1 MRTQTRS
8 EMPDRK
14 PYASQPPYE
23 AARAERATTAEGT
36 LERPAKHDPY
46 AAFRFS
52 AFCFY
57 TAGNLVSV
65 IGRLMFIVA
74 VEWEMYRRTHS
85 ATALGLVGLVIALP
99 VVLLSLPAGHVADRF
114 PRKRIVLVTQAL
126 SAICS
131 LALAFVSWQHLA
143 IPDWAVLRAGNRFL
157 FSVATIFERNPDFHF
172 DDLSIPLIYLILLI
186 SAMGRTFG
194 WAARSSYFPQLVPRD
209 VFANAVTWNSSVFQ
223 IGSVIGPALGGLLIV
238 PAGFPFIYAI
248 DAACAFSFFLLVLP
262 IRSSDRGSSSERN
275 AWRSLMEALRFI
287 RTKQVVLATITLDM
301 FAVFLGGA
309 TALLPIFAD
318 QILHCGPIGLGWMR
332 AAPGIGAFI
341 MAILIAYL
349 PPMKKAGKALLWCVT
364 GFGAATI
371 VFGFSR
377 SLWLS
382 LIMLFLTGVF
392 DSVSVVIRHTLL
404 QLVTPDTMRGR
415 ISAVNNIFIGTS
427 NELGALESGLT
438 AALFGPVIS
447 VVAGGVGTILV
458 VLGVS
463 WIWPETRKIGAL
475 DKNLR

>member
-1 MRTQTRS
+1 
-8 EMPDRK
+8 MPDRK
-14 PYASQPPYE
+14 PHATPPPYE
-23 AARAERATTAEGT
+23 AARAQRSTTAEGT
-36 LERPAKHDPY
+36 LEPRREKHDPY
-46 AAFRFS
+46 AAFRHVGFS
-52 AFCFY
+52 FY
-57 TAGNLVSV
+57 TTGNLISV

-74 VEWEMYRRTHS
+74 VEWEMYARTHS

-99 VVLLSLPAGHVADRF
+99 VVLLSLPAGHIADRF

-126 SAICS
+126 SSVCS
-131 LALAFVSWQHLA
+131 LALAFVSFNHLN
-143 IPDWAVLRAGNRFL
+143 IPSWGFLRGGNRFL
-157 FSVATIFERNPDFHF
+157 FSIATIFERHSPHFHF

-186 SAMGRTFG
+186 SATGRTFG
-194 WAARSSYFPQLVPRD
+194 WAARSSYFPQLVPRE

-223 IGSVIGPALGGLLIV
+223 IGSVVGPALGGLLIV
-238 PAGFPFIYAI
+238 RAGFPFIYAL

-275 AWRSLMEALRFI
+275 AWRSLKEGIRFI
-287 RTKQVVLATITLDM
+287 LHKQVVLATITLDM

-341 MAILIAYL
+341 MALLIAYL
-349 PPMKKAGKALLWCVT
+349 PPMNNAGKTLLWCVT
-364 GFGAATI
+364 GFGIATI
-371 VFGFSR
+371 VFGLSR
-377 SLWLS
+377 YFWLS
-382 LIMLFLTGVF
+382 LAMLFLTGVF

-404 QLVTPDTMRGR
+404 QLVTPDSMRGR

-438 AALFGPVIS
+438 AALFGPILS
-447 VVAGGVGTILV
+447 VVGGGIGTILV
-458 VLGVS
+458 VLGVC
-463 WIWPETRKIGAL
+463 WKWPETRKIGAL

>member
-1 MRTQTRS
+1 MADDEPHAQ
-8 EMPDRK
+8 P
-14 PYASQPPYE
+14 PPYE
-23 AARAERATTAEGT
+23 AGRAERATTAEGT
-36 LERPAKHDPY
+36 LERSAKHDPY
-46 AAFRFS
+46 AAFRF
-52 AFCFY
+52 AGFAFY
-57 TAGNLVSV
+57 TTGNLISV

-74 VEWEMYRRTHS
+74 VEWEMYARTHS

-99 VVLLSLPAGHVADRF
+99 VVLLSLPAGHIADRF
-114 PRKRIVLVTQAL
+114 PRKRIVLVTQAV

-131 LALAFVSWQHLA
+131 LALAFVSLNHLR
-143 IPDWAVLRAGNRFL
+143 IPEWPVLRAGNHFL
-157 FSVATIFERNPDFHF
+157 FSIATIFERHTAYFHF

-186 SAMGRTFG
+186 SATGRTFG
-194 WAARSSYFPQLVPRD
+194 WAARSSYFPQLVPRE

-223 IGSVIGPALGGLLIV
+223 VGSVVGPALGGLLIV
-238 PAGFPFIYAI
+238 RAGFPFIYAV

-262 IRSSDRGSSSERN
+262 IKSSDRGSSSERN
-275 AWRSLMEALRFI
+275 AWRSLMEGLRFV
-287 RTKQVVLATITLDM
+287 RSKQVVLATITLDM

-341 MAILIAYL
+341 MALLIAYL
-349 PPMKKAGKALLWCVT
+349 PPMKRAGKMLLWCVT

-371 VFGFSR
+371 IFGLSR
-377 SLWLS
+377 YLWLS
-382 LIMLFLTGVF
+382 LVMLFLTGVF

-404 QLVTPDTMRGR
+404 QLVTPDAMRGR

-438 AALFGPVIS
+438 AALFGPIIS

-463 WIWPETRKIGAL
+463 WVWPETRKIGAL
-475 DKNLR
+475 DKDLR

>member
-1 MRTQTRS
+1 
-8 EMPDRK
+8 MPDHEPNQR
-14 PYASQPPYE
+14 PPYE
-23 AARAERATTAEGT
+23 AARSDRPTSAEGT
-36 LERPAKHDPY
+36 LLRPPGKHDPY
-46 AAFRFS
+46 AAFRFR
-52 AFCFY
+52 AFSFY
-57 TAGNLVSV
+57 TGGNLVSV
-65 IGRLMFIVA
+65 IGRLMLVVA
-74 VEWEMYRRTHS
+74 VEWEMYARTHS

-99 VVLLSLPAGHVADRF
+99 VVLLSLPAGHIADRF
-114 PRKRIVLVTQAL
+114 PRKRIVLVTQML

-131 LALAFVSWQHLA
+131 LALAFVSWQHEN
-143 IPDWAVLRAGNRFL
+143 IPNWANLRAGNHFL
-157 FSVATIFERNPDFHF
+157 TSIASVFERQHSDFHF
-172 DDLSIPLIYLILLI
+172 DDLSIPLIYLILLATAI
-186 SAMGRTFG
+186 GRTFG

-223 IGSVIGPALGGLLIV
+223 IGSVVGPALGGFLIV
-238 PAGFPFIYAI
+238 RAGFPFIYAL

-275 AWRSLMEALRFI
+275 AFRSLMEGLRFI
-287 RTKQVVLATITLDM
+287 RNKQVVLATITLDM

-318 QILHCGPIGLGWMR
+318 QILHCGPIGLGWLR

-341 MAILIAYL
+341 MALVIAYL
-349 PPMKKAGKALLWCVT
+349 PPMRKAGKTLLWCVT
-364 GFGAATI
+364 GFGLATI
-371 VFGFSR
+371 VFGLSR

-382 LIMLFLTGVF
+382 LAMLFLTGVF

-404 QLVTPDTMRGR
+404 QLVTPDQMRGR

-447 VVAGGVGTILV
+447 VAAGGIGTILV

>member
-1 MRTQTRS
+1 VTQT
-8 EMPDRK
+8 
-14 PYASQPPYE
+14 
-23 AARAERATTAEGT
+23 
-36 LERPAKHDPY
+36 
-46 AAFRFS
+46 
-52 AFCFY
+52 
-57 TAGNLVSV
+57 
-65 IGRLMFIVA
+65 
-74 VEWEMYRRTHS
+74 
-85 ATALGLVGLVIALP
+85 
-99 VVLLSLPAGHVADRF
+99 
-114 PRKRIVLVTQAL
+114 L
-126 SAICS
+126 SAVCS

-143 IPDWAVLRAGNRFL
+143 IPNWAVLRAGNRSL
-157 FSVATIFERNPDFHF
+157 YAIASIFERHTYFHF

-186 SAMGRTFG
+186 SATGRTFG

-209 VFANAVTWNSSVFQ
+209 VFANAVTWNSSIFQ
-223 IGSVIGPALGGLLIV
+223 IGSVIGPAIGGLLIV
-238 PAGFPFIYAI
+238 RAGFPFIYAL
-248 DAACAFSFFLLVLP
+248 DAACALSFFFLVLP
-262 IRSSDRGSSSERN
+262 IRSREHVMSSERN
-275 AWRSLMEALRFI
+275 AWRSLKEGLRFVLS
-287 RTKQVVLATITLDM
+287 KKVVLATITLDM

-341 MAILIAYL
+341 MSLLIAYL
-349 PPMKKAGKALLWCVT
+349 PPMKHAGKTLLWCVT
-364 GFGAATI
+364 GFGVATI
-371 VFGFSR
+371 GFGLSHY
-377 SLWLS
+377 LWLS
-382 LIMLFLTGVF
+382 LVMLFLTGLF
-392 DSVSVVIRHTLL
+392 DSVSMVVRHTLL

-463 WIWPETRKIGAL
+463 WKWPETRKIGAL

>member
-1 MRTQTRS
+1 
-8 EMPDRK
+8 MPDE
-14 PYASQPPYE
+14 PTQQSPYE
-23 AARAERATTAEGT
+23 TARSDRPTTAEGT
-36 LERPAKHDPY
+36 LWRSPGKHDPY
-46 AAFRFS
+46 AAFRFR
-52 AFCFY
+52 AFSFY

-65 IGRLMFIVA
+65 IGRLMLVLA
-74 VEWEMYRRTHS
+74 VEWEMYARTHS

-99 VVLLSLPAGHVADRF
+99 VVLLSLPAGHIADRF
-114 PRKRIVLVTQAL
+114 PRKRIVIVSQAV

-131 LALAFVSWQHLA
+131 LALAFVSWQHQN
-143 IPDWAVLRAGNRFL
+143 IPDWAILRAGNHFL
-157 FSVATIFERNPDFHF
+157 GSIASVFERQHSDFHF
-172 DDLSIPLIYLILLI
+172 DDLSIPLIYFILLVTAI
-186 SAMGRTFG
+186 GRTFG

-223 IGSVIGPALGGLLIV
+223 IGSVVGPALAGMLIV
-238 PAGFPFIYAI
+238 RAGFPFIYAL
-248 DAACAFSFFLLVLP
+248 DSACAFSFFLLVLP

-275 AWRSLMEALRFI
+275 AWRSLMEGLRFI
-287 RTKQVVLATITLDM
+287 RSKQVVLATITLDM

-341 MAILIAYL
+341 MALVIAYL
-349 PPMKKAGKALLWCVT
+349 PPMRKAGKTLLWCVA
-364 GFGAATI
+364 GFGLATI
-371 VFGFSR
+371 VFGLSR
-377 SLWLS
+377 SLWIS
-382 LIMLFLTGVF
+382 LAMLFLTGVF

-404 QLVTPDTMRGR
+404 QLVTPDQMRGR

-447 VVAGGVGTILV
+447 VAAGGIGTILV